1 MNIKENI
8 KKLQDLMKQND
19 IDAYIISDVDPHQSE
34 YVAEHFKSRSF
45 ISGFTG
51 SAGTVVITKDK
62 NGLWTDGRY
71 HIQAEEQLKDSGI
84 DLFKQGLEDTPTYI
98 EWLKKNLDE
107 NSSVGFDGKVMAQ
120 SSAKSIINKFKNTG
134 IKVIDKYDFI
144 KEIWEDRQKQN
155 FHEIYNHEEKYA
167 GKSTKEKL
175 KEVRERMKEKN
186 ANYYVLGSVDNTAWL
201 FNIRGNDVS
210 NNPVIY
216 SYGLVSDDKAI
227 VYLSKENLTDKT
239 KEVLEKNG
247 VEIKDYDEIANDLKN
262 INEKSNIYLDE
273 SKINRYLYNAL
284 PKKSN
289 KISGTSIVTS
299 IKAIKNDV
307 EIENL
312 KKTHIRDSVAMVRFI
327 HWLKENIGKE
337 KITEIDTIE
346 KLESFRKMGENFKE
360 PSFDT
365 IAGYKDHAAMMHYK
379 ADRESEYTLEK
390 KHMLLI
396 DSGGQY
402 LDGTT
407 DITRT
412 IALGELTDKEKEDFT
427 LVLKGHISLNKLV
440 FLYGATG
447 SNVDIIARAPLWK
460 RGIDYKCGTG
470 HGVGFFLNVHEGPH
484 SISPRPNTIKLEE
497 NMVIT
502 NEPGIYRNGEHGIRT
517 ENTILVKEKCN
528 TEFGK
533 FMEFEVISY
542 CPIDLD
548 AIDKTILEKEEKD
561 WLNNYH
567 KEVYEKLSPYLEEDL
582 KEWLKNQTRAI

>member
-201 FNIRGNDVS
+201 FNIRGSDVS

-227 VYLSKENLTDKT
+227 VYLNKENLTDKT

-289 KISGTSIVTS
+289 KISGTSIITS

>member
-262 INEKSNIYLDE
+262 INEKSNIYLDK

-289 KISGTSIVTS
+289 KISGTSIITS

>member
-144 KEIWEDRQKQN
+144 KEIWEDREKQN

-201 FNIRGNDVS
+201 FNIRGSDVS

-227 VYLSKENLTDKT
+227 VYLNKENLTDKT

-289 KISGTSIVTS
+289 KISGTSIITS